1 MRMDAPQKQL
11 AWETEC
17 LCEAGRSHGTK
28 RQEPGIASP
37 NCARSRLFVLW
48 VFFSSVNMFWGPVI
62 RTCFIMWD
70 YKHKHSL
77 PKMELQDFPQ
87 EHALISS
94 EFGT

>member
-1 MRMDAPQKQL
+1 MLHRNSLP
-11 AWETEC
+11 
-17 LCEAGRSHGTK
+17 GRPSASARRGEVMVQ
-28 RQEPGIASP
+28 RQEPRIASP

-48 VFFSSVNMFWGPVI
+48 VFFSSVNMFWGQVI

-77 PKMELQDFPQ
+77 PKMELQDFPR
-87 EHALISS
+87 EHALVSS